1 VKEGSEMTVQETAK
15 IVNALKIAYPRYA
28 EQIQENKQG
37 MISLFAF
44 IFKDVPYEAVNCALQ
59 KFILESPYP
68 PTVHDLYKEV
78 VSLTKFDI
86 PDEDEAW
93 YEVARAIR
101 LYGYYRPEEA
111 FNSMS
116 ELTQDVVE
124 TIGWSE
130 ICLSE
135 NIELVREQFIRLYAI
150 AKQRKEQ
157 EMLMPNALKRR
168 IEKLAE
174 GKIVDFSDALGGAAN
189 GK

>member
-1 VKEGSEMTVQETAK
+1 MTVQETTK

-44 IFKDVPYEAVNCALQ
+44 MFKDVPYKVVNCALQ

-68 PTVHDLYKEV
+68 PTVHDLYKEI
-78 VSLTKFDI
+78 VSVTKFNV

-93 YEVARAIR
+93 HEVARAIR

-111 FNSMS
+111 FDSMS
-116 ELTQDVVE
+116 EVVRDVVKA
-124 TIGWSE
+124 IGWSE
-130 ICLSE
+130 ICLSK
-135 NIELVREQFIRLYAI
+135 NIDLVRDQFVRLYVI

-157 EMLMPNALKRR
+157 EMLMPSILKRR

-174 GKIVDFSDALGGAAN
+174 CKIVDISDALGGAVN

>member
-1 VKEGSEMTVQETAK
+1 MTVQETAK

-44 IFKDVPYEAVNCALQ
+44 MFKDVPYEVVNCALQ
-59 KFILESPYP
+59 KFILESSYP

-78 VSLTKFDI
+78 MAFTKPDI

-111 FNSMS
+111 FDSMS
-116 ELTQDVVE
+116 EVVRDVVKA
-124 TIGWSE
+124 IGWSE

-135 NIELVREQFIRLYAI
+135 NIEIVRDQFIRLYSIAI
-150 AKQRKEQ
+150 QRKEQ
-157 EMLMPNALKRR
+157 EMLMPSTLKRR
-168 IEKLAE
+168 IERLH
-174 GKIVDFSDALGGAAN
+174 GKIVDISDAVNAGGAVN

>member
-1 VKEGSEMTVQETAK
+1 MTVQETAK
-15 IVNALKIAYPRYA
+15 IVNALKVAYPRYV

-44 IFKDVPYEAVNCALQ
+44 MFKDVPYEAVNCALQ

-78 VSLTKFDI
+78 MAFTKPDI

-111 FNSMS
+111 FGSMS
-116 ELTQDVVE
+116 EIVRDVVKA
-124 TIGWSE
+124 IGWSE

-135 NIELVREQFIRLYAI
+135 NIELVREQFIRLYVI

-157 EMLMPNALKRR
+157 EMLMPSALKRR
-168 IEKLAE
+168 IARLAK
-174 GKIVDFSDALGGAAN
+174 GKIVNIFDVVNTGGVVN
-189 GK
+189 DK

>member
-1 VKEGSEMTVQETAK
+1 MTVQETAK

-44 IFKDVPYEAVNCALQ
+44 MFKDVPYEVVNCALQ

-78 VSLTKFDI
+78 MAFTKPDI
-86 PDEDEAW
+86 PDEDKAW

-111 FNSMS
+111 FGSMS
-116 ELTQDVVE
+116 EVVRDVVKA
-124 TIGWSE
+124 IGWSE
-130 ICLSE
+130 ICLSR
-135 NIELVREQFIRLYAI
+135 NIELVREQFIRLYGTAR
-150 AKQRKEQ
+150 QRKEQ
-157 EMLMPNALKRR
+157 EMFMPSFLKRR
-168 IEKLAE
+168 IDKLTK
-174 GKIVDFSDALGGAAN
+174 GKVLNISDALGGAVN
-189 GK
+189 GKQCK

>member
-1 VKEGSEMTVQETAK
+1 MTVQETTK
-15 IVNALKIAYPRYA
+15 IVNALKVAYPRYA

-44 IFKDVPYEAVNCALQ
+44 MFKDVPYEVVSCALQ

-78 VSLTKFDI
+78 MAFTKPDI

-101 LYGYYRPEEA
+101 LYGYYRHEEA
-111 FNSMS
+111 FDSMS
-116 ELTQDVVE
+116 EVVRDVVK

-130 ICLSE
+130 ICLSK
-135 NIELVREQFIRLYAI
+135 NIDLVREQFIRLYSI
-150 AKQRKEQ
+150 ARQRKEQ
-157 EMLMPNALKRR
+157 EMLMPKTLKRH
-168 IEKLAE
+168 IDKLTK
-174 GKIVDFSDALGGAAN
+174 GKVLDISDAV
-189 GK
+189 KEVR

>member
-1 VKEGSEMTVQETAK
+1 MTVQETTK
-15 IVNALKIAYPRYA
+15 IVNALKVAYPRYA

-44 IFKDVPYEAVNCALQ
+44 MFKDVPYKVVNCALQ

-68 PTVHDLYKEV
+68 PTVHDFYKEI
-78 VSLTKFDI
+78 VSVTKFNV

-93 YEVARAIR
+93 HEVARAIR

-111 FNSMS
+111 FDSMS
-116 ELTQDVVE
+116 EIVCDVVKV
-124 TIGWSE
+124 IGWSE

-135 NIELVREQFIRLYAI
+135 NIDLVRQQFCRLYVI
-150 AKQRKEQ
+150 ARQRKEQ
-157 EMLMPNALKRR
+157 EMLMPSTLKRR
-168 IEKLAE
+168 IEKLAK
-174 GKIVDFSDALGGAAN
+174 GKIVEISEALGGAAN